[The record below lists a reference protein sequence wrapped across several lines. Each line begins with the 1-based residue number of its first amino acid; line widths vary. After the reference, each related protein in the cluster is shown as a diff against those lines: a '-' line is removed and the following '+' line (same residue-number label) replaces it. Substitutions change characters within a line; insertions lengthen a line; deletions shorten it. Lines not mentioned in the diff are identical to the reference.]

1 MSYTPLLCYNYYSIS
16 GLRHSTVSIK
26 VCFGVLIHRCNGF
39 QWPSRK
45 NNLYLSDALIRDG
58 RPALRGALP
67 AGRGGSPPRPALWGG
82 GGLPAPPC
90 PVKMIKTAGK
100 LRGKVKARIST
111 FSNRGNK

>member
-82 GGLPAPPC
+82 GVPRPVPPR
-90 PVKMIKTAGK
+90 KNDQ
-100 LRGKVKARIST
+100 
-111 FSNRGNK
+111 NRGEVEGQNKGPNLNFLQ